1 MNCIVCNRDT
11 GENGDHYAVY
21 EDTSGNYGSQVLDC
35 EPHPVRISICDW
47 CLVERRDRL
56 RLVLPA
62 EKRCS
67 TCGNEENLGFNKLDP
82 VPDDV
87 IPSSLSNPDYSGPP
101 SSGSAGGASP
111 NLHQP

>member
-1 MNCIVCNRDT
+1 MNCIVCNRYT

-21 EDTSGNYGSQVLDC
+21 EDTTGNYGSRVLDM
-35 EPHPVRISICDW
+35 ERTPVRVSICDW

-56 RLVLPA
+56 RLV
-62 EKRCS
+62 KQDRCEACCAKKNFWS
-67 TCGNEENLGFNKLDP
+67 LIPTPE
-82 VPDDV
+82 DDDLLKPEHLEGY
-87 IPSSLSNPDYSGPP
+87 IGPP